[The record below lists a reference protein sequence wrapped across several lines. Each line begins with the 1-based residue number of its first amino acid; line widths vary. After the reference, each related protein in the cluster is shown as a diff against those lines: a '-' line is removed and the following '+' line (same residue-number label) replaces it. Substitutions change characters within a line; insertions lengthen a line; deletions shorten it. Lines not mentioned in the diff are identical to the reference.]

1 MRHYKKKGFFMMNY
15 DIRLREEDIPTKWFN
30 AFPTFGVEIPD
41 PMNSEGKN
49 QIQNMSNI
57 KRYHLINDILDIYQ

>member
-41 PMNSEGKN
+41 PMNSEGRTKYR
-49 QIQNMSNI
+49 I
-57 KRYHLINDILDIYQ
+57 